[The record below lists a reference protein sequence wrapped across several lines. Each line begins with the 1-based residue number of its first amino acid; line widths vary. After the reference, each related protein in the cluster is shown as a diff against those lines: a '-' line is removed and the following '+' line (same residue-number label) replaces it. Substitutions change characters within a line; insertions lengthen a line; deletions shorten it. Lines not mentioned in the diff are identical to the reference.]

1 MINWNSENITDSS
14 TEEFKYLDKLT
25 NLKDKARKIYN
36 KIDKIYI
43 DELVNV
49 SNNRPKEKVIT
60 LMIDKKLD
68 KTLKELENLIR
79 KEC

>member
-68 KTLKELENLIR
+68 KILKELEDLTR